1 MLERPYKPYT
11 EQDKAGNKRQPP
23 YTFYFRTVYMSV
35 LFENT
40 VNSLQRYRDMEFLS
54 RQRYREERFS
64 VAFHCN
70 GKETQPNFL
79 LSK

>member
-1 MLERPYKPYT
+1 
-11 EQDKAGNKRQPP
+11 
-23 YTFYFRTVYMSV
+23 MSV

>member
-1 MLERPYKPYT
+1 
-11 EQDKAGNKRQPP
+11 
-23 YTFYFRTVYMSV
+23 MSV

-40 VNSLQRYRDMEFLS
+40 VKCHLEYNLSLQRYRDMEFLS